1 MSRQGQHVVPN
12 TKGGWSVRKTGAA
25 RATKVFGTMS
35 EAIDYAREL
44 ARKQAGE
51 LYVHSK
57 DGTIKDRATY
67 TRDPLPPRGGT
78 KDLYR

>member
-25 RATKVFGTMS
+25 RATKSFDTKS
-35 EAIDYAREL
+35 EAIDYARNL

-51 LYVHSK
+51 FYVHSK
-57 DGTIKDRATY
+57 DGTIRDRATY
-67 TRDPLPPRGGT
+67 GRDPLPPRDNA
-78 KDLYR
+78 KDLRQ